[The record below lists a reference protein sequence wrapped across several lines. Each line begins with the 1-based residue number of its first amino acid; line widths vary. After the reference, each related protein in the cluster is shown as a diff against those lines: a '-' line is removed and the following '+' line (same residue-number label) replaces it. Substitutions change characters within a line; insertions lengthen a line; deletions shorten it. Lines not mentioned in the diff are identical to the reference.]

1 MPKATLP
8 RLFYTAAQVRELDRQ
23 AIEEE
28 GVPGDQ
34 LMERAG
40 RAAWRCLQRHW
51 PGARHLAVFCG
62 GGNNGGD
69 GYVIARLAAEAGLT
83 ATVYQQ
89 APMDK
94 LKGSAL
100 TMAEQA
106 RETPGVTLE
115 LLDGPPASLEAD
127 VIVDA
132 LLGTGLG
139 GEVRADYAALIETI
153 NAGGCPVF
161 GVDIPS
167 GLCADSG
174 RVLGTAVRA
183 DVTATFIGVKAGLLT
198 GAGPGQ
204 CGELEFDDLRVPA
217 DIYERVGPA
226 GERLVPNDIRRA
238 LPPRA
243 RDAHK
248 GHFGHVL
255 VVGGD
260 HGFSGAAAMAA
271 QAAGRTGAGLVSVAT
286 RAEHVPVL
294 VTRQPE
300 IMARGVATPDELE
313 PLLDKASVVVLGP
326 GLGQADWGRALMDR
340 VLASGRPRV
349 LDADA
354 LNLLAAPDNAP
365 AFRHQVLTPHPGE
378 AARLLDTDTAGIQS
392 ARFEA
397 VQKVQQRYGGAA
409 VLKGAGSVVC
419 GGPDEPLGLCT
430 DGNPGMASGGMGD
443 VLSGV
448 LGGLL
453 AQGLDV
459 STAAR
464 VGTLVHA
471 LAADRAA
478 HAGGQRGLLATD
490 LLPAL
495 RECVNGGADAE

>member
-1 MPKATLP
+1 MPTATLP

-23 AIEEE
+23 AIEDE
-28 GVPGDQ
+28 GIPGDQ

-51 PGARHLAVFCG
+51 PQAARLAVFCG

-69 GYVIARLAAEAGLT
+69 GYVIARLAAEAGLMVT
-83 ATVYQQ
+83 IYQQ
-89 APMDK
+89 APMEK

-100 TMAEQA
+100 TMAQRA
-106 RETPGVTLE
+106 GDTRGVTVVA
-115 LLDGPPASLEAD
+115 LDGPPQSLDAD

-139 GEVRADYAALIETI
+139 GEVRADYAAIIDAI
-153 NAGGCPVF
+153 NASDCPVF
-161 GVDIPS
+161 SVDIAS
-167 GLCADSG
+167 GVCADSG
-174 RVLGTAVRA
+174 RVLGVAVRA
-183 DVTATFIGVKAGLLT
+183 DMTVTFIGLKSGLLT
-198 GAGPGQ
+198 ASGPGQ
-204 CGELEFDDLRVPA
+204 CGELAFDDLRVPA
-217 DIYERVGPA
+217 GIYERVGPA
-226 GERLVPNDIRRA
+226 GERLVPDDIRRA
-238 LPPRA
+238 LPPRS

-271 QAAGRTGAGLVSVAT
+271 QAAGRAGAGLVSVAT
-286 RAEHVPVL
+286 RVEHVPVL
-294 VTRQPE
+294 VTRQP
-300 IMARGVATPDELE
+300 DS
-313 PLLDKASVVVLGP
+313 LLDKSSVVVLGP
-326 GLGQADWGRALMDR
+326 GLGQNDWGRALMDR
-340 VLASGRPRV
+340 VLASGLPRV

-354 LNLLAAPDNAP
+354 LNLLAAQDSPA

-378 AARLLDTDTAGIQS
+378 AARMLDTDTAGIQS

-397 VQKVQQRYGGAA
+397 VQKLQQCYGGAA
-409 VLKGAGSVVC
+409 VLKGAGSLVC

-430 DGNPGMASGGMGD
+430 AGNPGMASGGMGD

-471 LAADRAA
+471 LAADRSAEA
-478 HAGGQRGLLATD
+478 EGQRGLLATD
-490 LLPAL
+490 LLPEIRAQ
-495 RECVNGGADAE
+495 VNGGADAD